1 MVLEQLFK
9 GKIRLKLLVKLFL
22 NPNNKVFLR
31 GLELEFNVSSNTV
44 RLELGKLQEMQ
55 LIAEAENDS
64 NARIKEYIANT
75 QHPLFDSLRN
85 IVFQYLGIDQ
95 IVEQIL
101 DKLGNVEKV
110 YLTGALAEGRNANIV
125 DLVLVGEVD
134 KAYMYRLCEK
144 AETLIDK
151 KIRIAT
157 FLPTEFSKK
166 SLKGIQQT
174 VEIYG

>member
-31 GLELEFNVSSNTV
+31 GLEREFNVSSNTV

-64 NARIKEYIANT
+64 NARIKEYTANT

-85 IVFQYLGIDQ
+85 IVFQYVGIDQ

-134 KAYMYRLCEK
+134 KAYMHRLCEK

>member
-9 GKIRLKLLVKLFL
+9 GKIRLRLLVKLFL

-31 GLELEFNVSSNTV
+31 GLEREFNVSSNTV

-85 IVFQYLGIDQ
+85 IVFQYVGIDQ

-134 KAYMYRLCEK
+134 KAYMHRLCEK
-144 AETLIDK
+144 AEGLIDK

-157 FLPTEFSKK
+157 FLPAEFSKK